1 MSESALK
8 AFDLLFHLSRVGST
22 SLARLSRDTGW
33 DKATALRYLSALE
46 KRGVVERREG
56 DWTLGLSLVELASRV
71 PVTENIANRA
81 KPILSELARATG
93 ESANLSALA
102 GADLMYLAK
111 ADSGRAL
118 RLRSSPGDRLP
129 LYCTAAGKCILTR
142 LPAPLRAQYIAET
155 RLAPVAPQTI
165 TDPLRLNEELEETV
179 RRGWAVDDEELEPG
193 LVCYGMPLDLPR
205 YGFIG
210 AVSVSGPSSR
220 MHQLRDEVLAA
231 LRWAIGRLHEDFGV
245 SVADENNTPI
255 FSPGRGGFRSSDWH
269 RPGSEVYE

>member
-8 AFDLLFHLSRVGST
+8 AFDLLFHLSKAGSS
-22 SLARLSRDTGW
+22 SLARIARDTGW
-33 DKATALRYLSALE
+33 DKATALRYLNAME

-56 DWTLGLSLVELASRV
+56 DWTLGLALVELASRV
-71 PVTENIANRA
+71 PVTENVASRA
-81 KPILSELARATG
+81 KPVLSELARATG

-102 GADLMYLAK
+102 GSDLMYLAK

-118 RLRSSPGDRLP
+118 RMRSSPGDRLP

-142 LPAPLRAQYIAET
+142 LPAPLRSQYMAET
-155 RLAPVAPQTI
+155 RFAAVAPRTI
-165 TDPLRLNEELEETV
+165 TDPVLLNEELEETV

-210 AVSVSGPSSR
+210 AVSVSGPSGR
-220 MHQLRDEVLAA
+220 MHQMREEILAA
-231 LRWAIGRLHEDFGV
+231 LRWAITALYEDFGIASGDDGTTAV
-245 SVADENNTPI
+245 
-255 FSPGRGGFRSSDWH
+255 FSPGRGGFKSSDWH
-269 RPGSEVYE
+269 RPGSEVFE